1 MEKARMFLIYFLF
14 GSTLYGL
21 IEIAYRN
28 RTHWSMLILGGTAL
42 YAIYEFSNSFPK
54 KSLAG
59 KCLISTAFIT
69 MLELFTGILVNLIFK
84 MNVWDYRNMP
94 FNILG
99 QICPIFS
106 ALWFLISIPA
116 NAFVNCVKAY
126 TKNKWAAKRLTYFIS
141 FLHITVKAMLS

>member
-54 KSLAG
+54 KSLAV
-59 KCLISTAFIT
+59 KCLISAAFIT
-69 MLELFTGILVNLIFK
+69 MLELFTGILVNLIAIMSISPCFDLK
-84 MNVWDYRNMP
+84 FLCIILYPFCTLRLRLCYRN
-94 FNILG
+94 
-99 QICPIFS
+99 
-106 ALWFLISIPA
+106 ISQRA
-116 NAFVNCVKAY
+116 NKYASSYCTLHNTRFCSGRNPAY
-126 TKNKWAAKRLTYFIS
+126 T
-141 FLHITVKAMLS
+141 